1 MANKIIREE
10 LKARGVRH
18 WELAHALGISEQ
30 TMVRRLRFELDE
42 DRQLEMLMKIEE
54 IAKRKETEFEERR
67 KD

>member
-10 LKARGVRH
+10 LKTRGVRH
-18 WELAHALGISEQ
+18 WELASALGISEQ

-54 IAKRKETEFEERR
+54 IVKQKERSFEESG
-67 KD
+67 KE

>member
-42 DRQLEMLMKIEE
+42 DRQLEMLTRIEE
-54 IAKRKETEFEERR
+54 IVKRKERSFEESG
-67 KD
+67 KE

>member
-18 WELAHALGISEQ
+18 WELAAELGISEQ

-54 IAKRKETEFEERR
+54 IAIRKERSFEESG
-67 KD
+67 KE

>member
-10 LKARGVRH
+10 LKVKGVRH
-18 WELAHALGISEQ
+18 WELAAEIGISEQ

-54 IAKRKETEFEERR
+54 IAIRKERSFEESG
-67 KD
+67 KE